1 MQTTPHH
8 PLGRPQARFLTPAI
22 LSSLLSFGATASG
35 LAQAL
40 AQDTEVP
47 GLAPFP
53 PPTTTYDVRE
63 IPTAPWLP
71 VSTPAIPDW
80 LETGYSPSPLLRP
93 GLGTAAI
100 GDNLIPSSGGAGQ
113 RRSKGTPF
121 PVGPIDVGF
130 DVSYGLTYGT
140 GLLAGSNRDESSLR
154 QSLTPGMNLYAG
166 DRWSLRYAP
175 SATFY
180 SADGYKD
187 TLDHLVNL
195 AGSATAPG
203 WVFGLNHVT
212 SISSP
217 PLIETGRQTDQTLH
231 STGLSGNWDPNAR
244 DAFSFSISQSI
255 RFADDA
261 PDSYSWLNQNWY
273 NRVLTDRISAGIG
286 LGVGYDLLDPGT
298 DMVPI
303 RLNGRLEGSLGTKFS
318 YSISG
323 GAERREFLDSGASA
337 NISPLVSLTLTYQVF
352 EKTSVFLGFDHS
364 VDISYFNNQF
374 TENSSL
380 QGGVNYNFS
389 QKWSVS
395 ALGGFRD
402 TSYLSTEI
410 SDDVGRED
418 KSTFANLTISWRVFK
433 RLTTSLNYSFRAN
446 SSDQADFDFD
456 SHQVG
461 LRITYFL

>member
-1 MQTTPHH
+1 MQTLLPV
-8 PLGRPQARFLTPAI
+8 PQGRPQTRILTPAL
-22 LSSLLSFGATASG
+22 LSSLLSFGATTAG
-35 LAQAL
+35 IAQAL
-40 AQDTEVP
+40 PETTEVP

-53 PPTTTYDVRE
+53 PATTFYDVRE

-71 VSTPAIPDW
+71 TSTPATPDW
-80 LETGYSPSPLLRP
+80 LDTGYSPSPLLRP

-100 GDNLIPSSGGAGQ
+100 GDNLIPSARGAGQ
-113 RRSKGTPF
+113 RRTQGTPF

-140 GLLAGSNRDESSLR
+140 GLLAGPNREEDSFR
-154 QSLTPGMNLYAG
+154 HSLTPGLNIYAG

-187 TLDHLVNL
+187 TFDHLVNL

-212 SISSP
+212 SISSQ

-231 STGLSGNWDPNAR
+231 SSGLSGNWTPNDR
-244 DAFSFSISQSI
+244 DAFSFSLSQSI

-261 PDSYSWLNQNWY
+261 PDSYSWLSQNWY
-273 NRVLTDRISAGIG
+273 DRTLTDRISAGIG
-286 LGVGYDLLDPGT
+286 LGAGYDFLDPGT
-298 DMVPI
+298 DMVPV
-303 RLNGRLEGSLGTKFS
+303 RLNGRLQGSLGTKFS
-318 YSISG
+318 YTVSG
-323 GAERREFLDSGASA
+323 GAERREFLDGDASA
-337 NISPLVSLTLTYQVF
+337 NISPLVSVSLTYQVF
-352 EKTSVFLGFDHS
+352 EKTSVFVGFDHS

-402 TSYLSTEI
+402 TSYLSTEV
-410 SDDVGRED
+410 SDQVGRED
-418 KSTFANLTISWRVFK
+418 NSTFANLTISWRILK
-433 RLTTSLNYSFRAN
+433 RLTTALTYSFRAN
-446 SSDQADFDFD
+446 SSDQAGFDFD